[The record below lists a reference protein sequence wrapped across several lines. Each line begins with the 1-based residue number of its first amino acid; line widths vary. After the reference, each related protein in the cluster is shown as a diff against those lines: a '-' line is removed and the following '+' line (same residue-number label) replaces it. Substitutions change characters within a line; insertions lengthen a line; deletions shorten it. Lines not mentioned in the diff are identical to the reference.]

1 MYNQYNPYQIS
12 GGIKRIN
19 WSNILNNTQKT
30 LNVINQAIPIIYQV
44 KPLVTNAKTLFRI
57 ADAKKKV
64 IYNSFYRLLFCL
76 IIRTYKIRKIS
87 IRIFTVF
94 YYSYIAFFFTTIS
107 TLNINYLFY
116 IFFIYKRR

>member
-57 ADAKKKV
+57 ADAV
-64 IYNSFYRLLFCL
+64 IGESVQTINPTTQEKSNLQ
-76 IIRTYKIRKIS
+76 
-87 IRIFTVF
+87 
-94 YYSYIAFFFTTIS
+94 FF
-107 TLNINYLFY
+107 L
-116 IFFIYKRR
+116 